1 MWGPPSRAQDYRYG
15 HFGDSRRWHTACSHI
30 GNCSCAGS
38 VALAATSLKFLKTFQ
53 VAARLGSFSAAAAEL
68 CVTPSAI
75 SHQVRGLEE
84 QLGVA
89 LFRRTPRF
97 LTLTDAGARLL
108 EQIDPAFAALEAAT
122 AQLRPARERVPL
134 RLQVP
139 PFFAQELLLPRL
151 GAFSAAHPH
160 TDLQIATR
168 SAPREPHGD
177 DADVS
182 VALGPGPWPG
192 LCSRTLFSQSFV
204 PACSPELLRASGVRE
219 HADLAGE
226 SLIVHKRRADLWDQW
241 AQAAGLP
248 QLRPRQLIR
257 FDTMS
262 AVVDAAERGVGFALV
277 AAPLTRARFAAGT
290 LMRVFAHEIGAGES
304 YYAVAR
310 TTDARRGV
318 VRELL
323 DWLET
328 EFKPADRAL
337 LS

>member
-1 MWGPPSRAQDYRYG
+1 MPSP
-15 HFGDSRRWHTACSHI
+15 
-30 GNCSCAGS
+30 
-38 VALAATSLKFLKTFQ
+38 SLKFLKTFQ
-53 VAARLGSFSAAAAEL
+53 VAARCGSFAAAAAEL
-68 CVTPSAI
+68 HVTPSAV

-84 QLGVA
+84 QVGVA
-89 LFRRTPRF
+89 LFRRTPRSLV
-97 LTLTDAGARLL
+97 LTESGANLYAR
-108 EQIDPAFAALEAAT
+108 IDPAFAALEAAT
-122 AQLRPARERVPL
+122 AELRVQRARVPL

-168 SAPREPHGD
+168 SAPSEPHGD
-177 DADVS
+177 DVDVS
-182 VALGPGPWPG
+182 VALGPGSWPG
-192 LCSRTLFSQSFV
+192 LCSRTLFPQSFV
-204 PACSPELLRASGVRE
+204 PACSPELLRASSVRDY
-219 HADLAGE
+219 ADLAGE
-226 SLIVHKRRADLWDQW
+226 SLIVHTRRADLWDQW
-241 AQAAGLP
+241 AQAAGLAE
-248 QLRPRQLIR
+248 LRPRQLIR

-277 AAPLTRARFAAGT
+277 AAPLTRARFEAGA
-290 LMRVFAHEIGAGES
+290 LVRVFAHEISAGES

-310 TTDARRGV
+310 TADARRGV

-328 EFKPADRAL
+328 EFKPVDRAL

>member
-1 MWGPPSRAQDYRYG
+1 VP
-15 HFGDSRRWHTACSHI
+15 
-30 GNCSCAGS
+30 
-38 VALAATSLKFLKTFQ
+38 ATSLKFLKTFQ
-53 VAARLGSFSAAAAEL
+53 IAAQRGSFAAAAAEL
-68 CVTPSAI
+68 CLTPSAV

-89 LFRRTPRF
+89 LFRRTPRSLM
-97 LTLTDAGARLL
+97 LTGAGARLL
-108 EQIDPAFAALEAAT
+108 EQVDPAFAALEAAT
-122 AQLRPARERVPL
+122 AELRLARERVPL

-168 SAPREPHGD
+168 SAPLEPHAED
-177 DADVS
+177 VDVS
-182 VALGPGPWPG
+182 VALGPGQWPG
-192 LCSRTLFSQSFV
+192 LMARALFAQAFV
-204 PACSPELLRASGVRE
+204 PACSPALLRASGVRE

-226 SLIVHKRRADLWDQW
+226 SLIVHARRADLWDKW
-241 AQAAGLP
+241 AQTAGLAP
-248 QLRPRQLIR
+248 LQPRQLIR

-277 AAPLTRARFAAGT
+277 ATPLTRARFAAGT
-290 LMRVFAHEIGAGES
+290 LTRVFAHEIGAGES

-310 TTDARRGV
+310 TADARRGA

-323 DWLET
+323 DWLEA
-328 EFKPADRAL
+328 EFRPDAGARGQ
-337 LS
+337 

>member
-1 MWGPPSRAQDYRYG
+1 MPAP
-15 HFGDSRRWHTACSHI
+15 
-30 GNCSCAGS
+30 
-38 VALAATSLKFLKTFQ
+38 SLKFLKTFQ
-53 VAARLGSFSAAAAEL
+53 VAARCGSFAATAAEL
-68 CVTPSAI
+68 HVTPSAV
-75 SHQVRGLEE
+75 SHQVRRLEE
-84 QLGVA
+84 QVGVA
-89 LFRRTPRF
+89 LFRRTPRSLV
-97 LTLTDAGARLL
+97 LTESGARLYAR
-108 EQIDPAFAALEAAT
+108 IDPAFAALEAAI
-122 AQLRPARERVPL
+122 AELRVQRARVPL

-168 SAPREPHGD
+168 SAPPEPHGD

-204 PACSPELLRASGVRE
+204 AACSPELLRASGVRDY
-219 HADLAGE
+219 ADLAGE

-241 AQAAGLP
+241 AQAAGLA

-277 AAPLTRARFAAGT
+277 AAPLTRARFEAGT

-310 TTDARRGV
+310 TADARRGV

-328 EFKPADRAL
+328 EFKPADRAR